1 MVHLPLPRVKQRL
14 MAGVL
19 QGVGITRGGVNMKKR
34 TASVAGVLLA
44 LALAVPAFPG
54 TIPQSI
60 VPESARWVAHL
71 DMEKF
76 VATKLYE
83 LLDKGGAFEIKSRD
97 VNRWLNIDP
106 AKDITGVTVFG
117 FEPGGKGQIVVA
129 VAGKFD
135 KARMLT
141 LLDLDEDH
149 AETPYGAY
157 TIHST
162 GNDGYGVFVNDGL
175 IVLSENRTAVE
186 KVLDTAGGKLKNF
199 AGSALSASLKEVPAN
214 AFLSGILPDLT
225 KLSEMNSQSKILEKA
240 SGLFFLAQ
248 EKQDALQFRLQVT
261 ADSPETA
268 KNMADLVQGI
278 IAMGRL
284 GGNDEDMARISSLLD
299 GLQVKLDGKV
309 LRLDFERPSREIA
322 DLLSRGR
329 GLHGLFD

>member
-1 MVHLPLPRVKQRL
+1 M
-14 MAGVL
+14 
-19 QGVGITRGGVNMKKR
+19 MKK

-54 TIPQSI
+54 TIPSSI
-60 VPESARWVAHL
+60 VPEGARWVAHL

-83 LLDKGGAFEIKSRD
+83 FLDKDGTFEIKSRD
-97 VNRWLNIDP
+97 VNRWLKIDP
-106 AKDITGVTVFG
+106 AKDLTGVTVFG

-135 KARMLT
+135 KARLLT

-149 AETPYGAY
+149 TETPYGAY
-157 TIHST
+157 TVHTT
-162 GNDGYGVFVNDGL
+162 GGDGYGAFVNDGL
-175 IVLSENRTAVE
+175 IVLSEDRLAVE
-186 KVLDTAGGKLKNF
+186 KVLDTAGGKSKNF
-199 AGSALSASLKEVPAN
+199 TGSALNASLKDVPAS
-214 AFLSGILPDLT
+214 AFLSGVLPDLSA
-225 KLSEMNSQSKILEKA
+225 LSEMNSQSKILEKA

-248 EKQDALQFRLQVT
+248 EKQDALQLRLQVT
-261 ADSPETA
+261 ADSPENA

-284 GGNDEDMARISSLLD
+284 GGNEGDMARIASVLD

-322 DLLSRGR
+322 DLLSKGR

>member
-1 MVHLPLPRVKQRL
+1 M
-14 MAGVL
+14 
-19 QGVGITRGGVNMKKR
+19 MKK

-54 TIPQSI
+54 TIPSSI
-60 VPESARWVAHL
+60 VPEGARWVAHL

-83 LLDKGGAFEIKSRD
+83 FLDKDGKFEIKSRD
-97 VNRWLNIDP
+97 VNRWLKIDP
-106 AKDITGVTVFG
+106 AKDLTGVTVCG
-117 FEPGGKGQIVVA
+117 CEPGGKGQIVVA

-135 KARMLT
+135 KARLLT

-149 AETPYGAY
+149 PETPCGAY
-157 TIHST
+157 PVHST
-162 GNDGYGVFVNDGL
+162 GGDGYGAFVNDGL
-175 IVLSENRTAVE
+175 IVLSEDRLAVE

-199 AGSALSASLKEVPAN
+199 AGSALSASLKEVPAG
-214 AFLSGILPDLT
+214 AFLSGTLPDLT

-248 EKQDALQFRLQVT
+248 ERQDALQFRLQVT

-284 GGNDEDMARISSLLD
+284 GGNDKDMARIASLLE
-299 GLQVKLDGKV
+299 GLQIKQDGKV
-309 LRLDFERPSREIA
+309 LRLEFERPSREIA
-322 DLLSRGR
+322 DLLKMGR
-329 GLHGLFD
+329 GFHGLFD